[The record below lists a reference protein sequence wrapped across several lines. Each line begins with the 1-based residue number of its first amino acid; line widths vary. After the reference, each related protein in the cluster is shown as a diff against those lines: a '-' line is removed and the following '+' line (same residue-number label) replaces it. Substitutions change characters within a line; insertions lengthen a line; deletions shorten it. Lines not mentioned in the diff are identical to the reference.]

1 VPEASDVTVVSVG
14 EGLVVFTPEPPLPL
28 AEAETFARSLGG
40 AELNVAIALQ
50 TAGVRSAVIGRVGDD
65 GFGDFLVAEL
75 GRYGVDTSGLERD
88 PHAPT
93 GLYVKEVSSEA
104 SGIAD
109 RMHYYRS
116 SSAGSLLSPETLAAP
131 AARGLLEHARVV
143 HTSGVTSALSSSA
156 LRAQE
161 WLFQGDRESGI
172 RSFSVH
178 WRPPLWLGRE
188 DVGREALAGLARRAD
203 VVFVSEADALSVFG
217 ATDAGALRALLPEPR
232 HLVVIHP
239 TGATAFDGGTRAE
252 APPIDFRMI
261 EPIGAEDAIAA
272 GFLAGLISGLSL
284 EGSLAR
290 ANRLATRVM
299 SSTRDHLG

>member
-1 VPEASDVTVVSVG
+1 MPEASDVTVVSVG
-14 EGLVVFTPEPPLPL
+14 EGLVVFTPEPPRPL
-28 AEAETFARSLGG
+28 AEAQTFARSLGG

-50 TAGVRSAVIGRVGDD
+50 TAGVRSAVVGRVGDD
-65 GFGDFLVAEL
+65 GFGEFLLAEL
-75 GRYGVDTSGLERD
+75 GRYGVDTSAVERD

-93 GLYVKEVSSEA
+93 GLYVKEVSAEA
-104 SGIAD
+104 AGIAD

-116 SSAGSLLSPETLAAP
+116 SSAGSLLSRETLQTP
-131 AARGLLEHARVV
+131 AARSLLEQARIV
-143 HTSGVTSALSSSA
+143 HTTGVTSALSSSA
-156 LRAQE
+156 LLAQE
-161 WLFQGDRESGI
+161 SLFQDDRGSGI

-188 DVGREALAGLARRAD
+188 DVGRAALADLARRAD

-232 HLVVIHP
+232 HLVVTHP

-272 GFLAGLISGLSL
+272 GFLAGLVSGLSL